1 MRPSF
6 AFVFLLSL
14 STQAATAEGFW
25 IFFPEAKAVEEAA
38 AEDEAPLHQPQTEV
52 KMEMDL
58 KGKLV
63 AEEGGA
69 TKEDEEEKGEVSQ
82 CFPGVLNPGN

>member
-6 AFVFLLSL
+6 AFAFLLSL
-14 STQAATAEGFW
+14 STLAATAEGFW
-25 IFFPEAKAVEEAA
+25 IFFPEAKAVEEA
-38 AEDEAPLHQPQTEV
+38 PLHQPQTEV
-52 KMEMDL
+52 EMEMDL

-69 TKEDEEEKGEVSQ
+69 KKEDEDEKGAVSQ